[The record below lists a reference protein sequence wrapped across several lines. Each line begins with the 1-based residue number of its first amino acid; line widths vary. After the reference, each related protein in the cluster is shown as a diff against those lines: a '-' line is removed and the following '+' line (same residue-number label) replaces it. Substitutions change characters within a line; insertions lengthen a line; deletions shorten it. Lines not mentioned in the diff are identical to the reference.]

1 MGKRKEK
8 ARRNGDANWASHR
21 PGMNGKL
28 ETRER
33 RKLVEGGG
41 FRAGELKLLLLGLG
55 ARGHEAGSG
64 AAWLDQME
72 GGGDWLVLKTRG
84 IWEGMDLDRE
94 EIPMWERSG
103 GGEGQAS

>member
-1 MGKRKEK
+1 
-8 ARRNGDANWASHR
+8 
-21 PGMNGKL
+21 MNGKL
-28 ETRER
+28 EMRER
-33 RKLVEGGG
+33 RGSVEGGG
-41 FRAGELKLLLLGLG
+41 FRAGELELLLLGLG
-55 ARGHEAGSG
+55 ARGQEAGSS